1 VTEDTTLA
9 TAAPPDDLPL
19 KRKRAEGLDAF
30 AAYAEQTSS
39 SRLGGGVHGMSL
51 EGGSRV
57 VAGEAVKKFKGLE
70 QNARGGASVSVL
82 EKTGSSPTK
91 VASPSVHLS
100 KPVENGSRLSEIS
113 ASPTASVSQSVSSRP
128 VVVEAEDVSVSA
140 SDVNSMQLNGVK
152 DTPSVVIDKEM
163 EGSLD
168 AVREPTVQLNSST
181 KADWKVHKEKKVFTS
196 YSICYTNE
204 FIIMIL

>member
-39 SRLGGGVHGMSL
+39 SRLGGGVHGVSL

-70 QNARGGASVSVL
+70 QNVRGGASVGGASVPVL

-100 KPVENGSRLSEIS
+100 KPVENGSRLSEVS
-113 ASPTASVSQSVSSRP
+113 ASPTASVSPSRP

-140 SDVNSMQLNGVK
+140 SDVNSMQLNGVQ
-152 DTPSVVIDKEM
+152 DTPSIVIDKEM
-163 EGSLD
+163 EVSLD

-181 KADWKVHKEKKVFTS
+181 KADWKVHQEKKTLYRIQFA
-196 YSICYTNE
+196 
-204 FIIMIL
+204 ILMSLL